1 MRLSTE
7 SSLYPHNVV
16 KVPSTPPQAPIAG
29 TWIRGWRLDRLIH
42 VGKSACV
49 YRAKSDN
56 GVVGALKALKP
67 TAVSNRTSAERFARE
82 ISALQGLTHPA
93 IPRLLDHGI
102 DDDGLPWF
110 ATEWIVGW
118 DLETHRIRLGGRLP
132 PQEVCEFGLRTLEAL
147 AHAHAAGFVHRDIK
161 PTNLF
166 LSENG
171 ELKVLDF
178 GLCRGLAAAR
188 GLDITGN
195 FIIGTPAFMAP
206 EQARRAFGNVDAR
219 TDVWSLGATLF
230 LLATGSTVYDE
241 TPGAQ
246 QRLSERGDAR
256 SLAAVAPEL
265 PAELSRTVDRALARD
280 PAQRWQSADEMR
292 EALLEAYART
302 EHEPSTPPS
311 LRALRYQHRRTTEQ
325 GLEMAAA
332 SYRRRSSTVLRLVL
346 SPDRSTARERALSGE
361 SELLLGREVGAQH
374 WEVADNRISRVHVRV
389 SWDPQQGGYCATDAQ
404 STNGLR
410 VNGVRR
416 ESVALA
422 PGDVV
427 RVGDT
432 LLIVSEGAGMNG
444 LRESAEQAARSS
456 ATLLLNGESGVG
468 KEVLA
473 RQIHEWSGRRGPFV
487 PINCGALPRELAAS
501 ELFGHEKGAFSG
513 AAGARRGVFHAA
525 QGGTLLL
532 DEIGELPLELQPL
545 LLRALQE
552 RAIRPVG
559 SDREQPVDVRV
570 IAATNVRL
578 DAAVTSGRFRGD
590 LYARLAQIPLEI
602 PPLRE
607 RREEILGLAEGFA
620 TAAQKSLHIT
630 ADAAEALL
638 LWHWPFNVRE
648 LENLVRRWCAMVAPV
663 ALGLEFLRGVNP
675 AFLAPFQAGVSSPPG
690 HGSGTHAVSGPAL
703 ERAELEGML
712 RACDGDV
719 SEVARRL
726 STTRAQVY
734 RLIERL
740 GLERPPG
747 RNNTVPGGR
756 G

>member
-1 MRLSTE
+1 MTVSST
-7 SSLYPHNVV
+7 L
-16 KVPSTPPQAPIAG
+16 PPAPIAG

-42 VGKSACV
+42 VGKNACV
-49 YRAKSDN
+49 YRAKSDA
-56 GVVGALKALKP
+56 GIVGALKALRP
-67 TAVSNRTSAERFARE
+67 TAVSHRTAAERFARE

-147 AHAHAAGFVHRDIK
+147 SHAHAAGFVHRDIK

-178 GLCRGLAAAR
+178 GLCRGLEAAR

-195 FIIGTPAFMAP
+195 FSIGTPAFMAP
-206 EQARRAFGNVDAR
+206 EQVRRAFGNVDAR
-219 TDVWSLGATLF
+219 TDLWSLGATLF

-246 QRLSERGDAR
+246 RGHAR

-265 PAELSRTVDRALARD
+265 PADLALAVDRALAHD
-280 PAQRWQSADEMR
+280 PAQRWQSADDMR
-292 EALLEAYART
+292 QVLLEAYART
-302 EHEPSTPPS
+302 EQAPSTPPS
-311 LRALRYQHRRTTEQ
+311 LRALRDQHRRTTEQ
-325 GLEMAAA
+325 GLDMVAAT
-332 SYRRRSSTVLRLVL
+332 YHRWSSTILRLVF
-346 SPDRSTARERALSGE
+346 SPDRSAARERVLSGD
-361 SELLLGREVGAQH
+361 SELLVGREVGAPH
-374 WEVADNRISRVHVRV
+374 WEVADSRISRVHLRLG
-389 SWDPQQGGYCATDAQ
+389 WDPQHGGYRATDAQ

-416 ESVALA
+416 ESVCLSA
-422 PGDVV
+422 GDVL

-432 LLIVSEGAGMNG
+432 LFILTEGAGMNG

-473 RQIHEWSGRRGPFV
+473 RQIHEWSGKRGPFV

-559 SDREQPVDVRV
+559 SDREQAVDVRV

-578 DAAVTSGRFRGD
+578 DTAVTSGRFRGD

-620 TAAQKSLHIT
+620 TAAQKSLLIT

-638 LWHWPFNVRE
+638 LWQWPFNVRE
-648 LENLVRRWCAMVAPV
+648 LENLVHRWCAMAAPV
-663 ALGLEFLRGVNP
+663 ALGMEFLRGVNP
-675 AFLAPFQAGVSSPPG
+675 AFLAPFQDRISRPPG
-690 HGSGTHAVSGPAL
+690 HGSGTHVLKDPSL

-712 RACDGDV
+712 RSCDGDV

-734 RLIERL
+734 RLMERL
-740 GLERPPG
+740 GLEGPPG
-747 RNNTVPGGR
+747 HKDTAPGRR

>member
-1 MRLSTE
+1 MT
-7 SSLYPHNVV
+7 
-16 KVPSTPPQAPIAG
+16 VPSIPPPAPIAG

-42 VGKSACV
+42 VGKTACV
-49 YRAKSDN
+49 YRAKSDA
-56 GVVGALKALKP
+56 GIVGALKALRP
-67 TAVSNRTSAERFARE
+67 TAVSHRTAAERFARE
-82 ISALQGLTHPA
+82 IAALQGLTHPA

-132 PQEVCEFGLRTLEAL
+132 PHEVCEFGLRTLEAL
-147 AHAHAAGFVHRDIK
+147 SHAHAAGFVHRDIK

-188 GLDITGN
+188 GMDITGN
-195 FIIGTPAFMAP
+195 FVIGTPAFMAP
-206 EQARRAFGNVDAR
+206 EQARTTFHVDGRADL
-219 TDVWSLGATLF
+219 WSLGATLF

-246 QRLSERGDAR
+246 VRLSERGDAR
-256 SLAAVAPEL
+256 SLATVAPDL
-265 PAELSRTVDRALARD
+265 PAELILAVDRALARD

-292 EALLEAYART
+292 KVLLEAYART
-302 EHEPSTPPS
+302 AHSPSTPPS
-311 LRALRYQHRRTTEQ
+311 LQALRDQHRRTTEQ
-325 GLEMAAA
+325 GLEQAAA
-332 SYRRRSSTVLRLVL
+332 SYRRRSSTSLRLVL
-346 SPDRSTARERALSGE
+346 SPDRNAVRERVLSGD
-361 SELLLGREVGAQH
+361 SELLVGREVAAPH
-374 WEVADNRISRVHVRV
+374 WEITDNKISRVHLRV
-389 SWDPQQGGYCATDAQ
+389 AWDPRHGGYQATDAQ

-410 VNGVRR
+410 VNGVRQ

-422 PGDVV
+422 AGDVL

-432 LLIVSEGAGMNG
+432 LFILSEGAGMQG
-444 LRESAEQAARSS
+444 LRESAEQAARSA

-487 PINCGALPRELAAS
+487 PINCGALPRDLAAS

-559 SDREQPVDVRV
+559 SDREQAVDVRV

-602 PPLRE
+602 PPLRA

-638 LWHWPFNVRE
+638 LWDWPFNVRE
-648 LENLVRRWCAMVAPV
+648 LENLIRRWCAMAAPT
-663 ALGLEFLRGVNP
+663 ALGIEFLRGVNP
-675 AFLAPFQAGVSSPPG
+675 AFLAPFQDRVSSPPG
-690 HGSGTHAVSGPAL
+690 HGSGTHALNVNGPAL
-703 ERAELEGML
+703 ERAELEALL
-712 RACDGDV
+712 RACNGDV

-726 STTRAQVY
+726 STTRSQVY
-734 RLIERL
+734 RMCERL
-740 GLERPPG
+740 GLERP
-747 RNNTVPGGR
+747 R
-756 G
+756 GSKDTAPVRRG

>member
-1 MRLSTE
+1 M
-7 SSLYPHNVV
+7 
-16 KVPSTPPQAPIAG
+16 AG

-42 VGKSACV
+42 VGKTACV
-49 YRAKSDN
+49 YRAKSDA
-56 GVVGALKALKP
+56 GIVGALKALRP
-67 TAVSNRTSAERFARE
+67 TAVSHRTAAERFARE

-118 DLETHRIRLGGRLP
+118 DLETHRIRLGGRLS

-147 AHAHAAGFVHRDIK
+147 SHAHAAGFVHRDIK

-195 FIIGTPAFMAP
+195 FSIGTPAFMAP
-206 EQARRAFGNVDAR
+206 EQTRRTFNVDAR
-219 TDVWSLGATLF
+219 ADLWSLGATLF

-246 QRLSERGDAR
+246 VRLSERGDAR

-265 PAELSRTVDRALARD
+265 PAELVLAVDRALACD

-292 EALLEAYART
+292 QVLLEAYART
-302 EHEPSTPPS
+302 EHAPGTPPS
-311 LRALRYQHRRTTEQ
+311 LEALRDQHRRTTEI
-325 GLEMAAA
+325 GLDVAAA
-332 SYRRRSSTVLRLVL
+332 SQHRRSSTILRLVL
-346 SPDRSTARERALSGE
+346 SPDRGAARERVLSGE
-361 SELLLGREVGAQH
+361 SELLVGREVGAPH
-374 WEVADNRISRVHVRV
+374 WGVTDNKISRVHLRV
-389 SWDPQQGGYCATDAQ
+389 GWDPQHGGYRATDAQ
-404 STNGLR
+404 STNGFR
-410 VNGVRR
+410 VNGVRQ
-416 ESVALA
+416 ESVALS
-422 PGDVV
+422 PGDVM

-432 LLIVSEGAGMNG
+432 LVIVSEGAGMNG

-487 PINCGALPRELAAS
+487 PINCGALPRDLAAS

-559 SDREQPVDVRV
+559 SDREQAVDVRV

-578 DAAVTSGRFRGD
+578 DTAVTSGRFRGD

-620 TAAQKSLHIT
+620 SAAQKSLHIT

-638 LWHWPFNVRE
+638 LWDWPFNVRE
-648 LENLVRRWCAMVAPV
+648 LENLVRRWCAMAAPV

-675 AFLAPFQAGVSSPPG
+675 AFLAPFQDRVSTPPG
-690 HGSGTHAVSGPAL
+690 HGSGAHALNNPSL
-703 ERAELEGML
+703 ERAELEAML

-747 RNNTVPGGR
+747 RNDTAPGRR